1 MAMAALGGAWWPI
14 AVTPPPMQALGHL
27 FPSAW
32 AMDAFQAI
40 ILQGATAS
48 DVLLETG
55 ILLGYAVL
63 FSALGVW
70 RLKFE

>member
-1 MAMAALGGAWWPI
+1 
-14 AVTPPPMQALGHL
+14 
-27 FPSAW
+27 
-32 AMDAFQAI
+32 MDAFQAI

-63 FSALGVW
+63 FSALSVW

>member
-1 MAMAALGGAWWPI
+1 
-14 AVTPPPMQALGHL
+14 MQALGHL

-63 FSALGVW
+63 FSALSVW